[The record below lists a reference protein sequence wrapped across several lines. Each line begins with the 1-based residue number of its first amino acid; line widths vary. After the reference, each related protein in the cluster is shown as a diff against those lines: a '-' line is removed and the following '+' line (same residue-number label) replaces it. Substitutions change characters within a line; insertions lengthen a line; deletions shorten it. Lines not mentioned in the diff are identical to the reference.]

1 MLNKENGTF
10 TTCAEC
16 DAGQFQEIP
25 GIETCNDCPV
35 GYSQDEI
42 GIPYCVG
49 CIPGQF
55 QDEKGQ
61 QQCQECPAGQ
71 KRSKTDTNSTKCVDC
86 PTGQVM
92 STPGAAKCIDC
103 VPGRYQAV
111 ENNDECKKCPIGWS
125 TKDPAIVVNEEGNS
139 NTDSN
144 EHVKD
149 HCIRCERGKHT
160 SNRWGAAQCDICP
173 PGSLGQQMT
182 AATAGDPD
190 SYNAAPVINGIK
202 IPGSVC
208 VKCIS
213 GTFLEEQF
221 VDPATVDDPI
231 PSMMANLSRTCKVCP
246 LGFQQQN
253 EGSTFCL
260 PCLTGT
266 FQNVTGSS
274 SCKHCPIGF
283 RNGET
288 EKDSCTSCP
297 KGTFQ
302 NLAGAANCQGTVM
315 FCKMIDLFWT

>member
-1 MLNKENGTF
+1 
-10 TTCAEC
+10 
-16 DAGQFQEIP
+16 
-25 GIETCNDCPV
+25 
-35 GYSQDEI
+35 
-42 GIPYCVG
+42 
-49 CIPGQF
+49 
-55 QDEKGQ
+55 
-61 QQCQECPAGQ
+61 
-71 KRSKTDTNSTKCVDC
+71 
-86 PTGQVM
+86 M

-139 NTDSN
+139 N

-160 SNRWGAAQCDICP
+160 NNRIGATQCDICP
-173 PGSLGQQMT
+173 PGSLGQNMT
-182 AATAGDPD
+182 A
-190 SYNAAPVINGIK
+190 
-202 IPGSVC
+202 GSVC

-221 VDPATVDDPI
+221 VDPATVNDPI
-231 PSMMANLSRTCKVCP
+231 PSMMANLSITCKDCP

-302 NLAGAANCQGTVM
+302 NLTGAANCQGTVV

>member
-1 MLNKENGTF
+1 MSD
-10 TTCAEC
+10 TT
-16 DAGQFQEIP
+16 
-25 GIETCNDCPV
+25 
-35 GYSQDEI
+35 
-42 GIPYCVG
+42 
-49 CIPGQF
+49 
-55 QDEKGQ
+55 
-61 QQCQECPAGQ
+61 
-71 KRSKTDTNSTKCVDC
+71 
-86 PTGQVM
+86 
-92 STPGAAKCIDC
+92 GAVECIDC
-103 VPGRYQAV
+103 VPGRYQVV
-111 ENNDECKKCPIGWS
+111 ENNDEMCVKCPIGWS
-125 TKDPAIVVNEEGNS
+125 TENPAIRVLQNAI
-139 NTDSN
+139 TN

-160 SNRWGAAQCDICP
+160 NNRIGATQCDICP

-182 AATAGDPD
+182 ASTAGDPVG

-202 IPGSVC
+202 SPGSVC

-221 VDPATVDDPI
+221 VDPATVNDPI
-231 PSMMANLSRTCKVCP
+231 PSMMANLSSTCKDCP

-266 FQNVTGSS
+266 FQNVIGSS
-274 SCKHCPIGF
+274 SCKNCPIGF

-302 NLAGAANCQGTVM
+302 NLTGAANCRGTVM
-315 FCKMIDLFWT
+315 FCKMIHLFWT